1 MCVVVLAPLVGVAPA
16 WAWTWPTSGTV
27 VQPFLFDPD
36 HPYGAGQHRGVDIG
50 GDAGEQ
56 VRAPAAGVVSFVGS
70 VPGSGRSVTIETGD
84 GWSVTLTHLGT
95 TVVTKGATVAEGD
108 GVGTIGPSGDPE
120 VSGPYVHLGVRHTD
134 DDQGYV
140 DPLSL
145 LPASVP
151 APPAPPA
158 IVDPGASAPPVA
170 TAAAPAPVV
179 AAPDVSAPPGAP
191 ESGASGPSAATLV
204 APDPQSAT
212 PASAAAPIVLTTP
225 TTVPGPTA
233 TTATPPSVEE
243 SVPAASAQCVPSRS
257 TTPPR
262 PSAPSR
268 SALRRSHRPPSR
280 TFAIAAASALGR
292 SPSRKAHRPWP
303 GRGRAFA
310 TT

>member
-1 MCVVVLAPLVGVAPA
+1 MCVVLAPLVGVAPA

-36 HPYGAGQHRGVDIG
+36 HPYGADQHRGVDLG

-56 VRAPAAGVVSFVGS
+56 VRAPATGIVSFVGS

-179 AAPDVSAPPGAP
+179 AAPDVSVPPAAP

-233 TTATPPSVEE
+233 TTATPSVEE
-243 SVPAASAQCVPSRS
+243 SV
-257 TTPPR
+257 
-262 PSAPSR
+262 
-268 SALRRSHRPPSR
+268 
-280 TFAIAAASALGR
+280 AAASAAVRAEPVDDAATPIGAVPERAEPVEPTAAAKFAIASASALVR

-303 GRGRAFA
+303 RRGRAFA